1 MKVQLNQPYLL
12 LISIHGL
19 IRGNELELGRDADNG
34 GQTKYVVD
42 LAKSLAASHDV
53 GRVDLVTRL
62 VRDPAVSDDY
72 AQPIE
77 QLSDKARI
85 VRIDDGVEGYL
96 AKEQLWDSLDSFK
109 DSLAEFLNAQGHQPD
124 FVHTHYADAGYVGVL
139 LSNFLGVPLIHTGH
153 SLGRD
158 KRKRLLAQGVSRE
171 QVESVYNISRRIDA
185 EEDILANADLVVTST
200 HNEIEEQYSLY
211 NYYKPERMAVIP
223 PGTNLEEFYPPKA
236 NEDTPFKSQLSH
248 FLQAPDKPMILA
260 LSRPDERKNILTLIE
275 AYGENRQLQDLA
287 NLVVVAGTRDDIT
300 ELEKGARKVFTNIL
314 FLVDKYDLY
323 GQVALPKTHQPDEV
337 PAIYRM
343 ASASKGVF
351 INPALTEPFGLTILE
366 AAASGLPIVATEN
379 GGPVDIIANCDC
391 GRLIDP
397 LDKEDM
403 AAALLH
409 YLTDKAAWQTA
420 SENGIKKVR
429 EHYAWQAHV
438 DLYLS
443 QLCALEGRYETPEIA
458 KPLPMALR
466 YPDRAIFSD
475 LDLNLIG
482 DAKALK
488 AFVSLVREN
497 RKQVSFGIVTGRRLD
512 SALTLMRKNDILRPD
527 VLITSLGT
535 RIHYGRELIEDT
547 AWADHIDYDWTPRRI
562 VKLLADVVG
571 LKRQAKTE
579 QSSHKI
585 AYFYDETLAP
595 SQDEIVKLLRQNEVT
610 ANVIFSFGQFM
621 DVIPSRASKGQALRY
636 VANRLGI
643 NLEQTLVTGG
653 SGADED
659 MMRGNT
665 LAVVVANRHD
675 EELSQLDDGQRIF
688 FSEHAYASGILE
700 ALDYYDFFDTCQA
713 PDD

>member
-1 MKVQLNQPYLL
+1 MKGKLNRPYLL

-19 IRGNELELGRDADNG
+19 IRGNDLELGRDADNG

-42 LAKSLAASHDV
+42 LAKSLGESEHV

-72 AQPIE
+72 AKPLE
-77 QLSDKARI
+77 RLSDKVRI

-96 AKEQLWDSLDSFK
+96 PKEQLWNHLDSFK
-109 DSLAEFLNAQGHQPD
+109 DSLAEFLTEQGHQPD

-158 KRKRLLAQGVSRE
+158 KRKRLLAQGVSRD
-171 QVESVYNISRRIDA
+171 QVESVYNISRRIEA

-211 NYYKPERMAVIP
+211 NYYNPERMAVIP
-223 PGTNLEEFYPPKA
+223 PGTNLEEFYPPKKGEA
-236 NEDTPFKSQLSH
+236 VAFQSQLNH
-248 FLQAPDKPMILA
+248 FLKDPDKPMILA

-275 AYGENRQLQDLA
+275 AYGENKQLQSLA
-287 NLVVVAGTRDDIT
+287 NLVIVAGTRDDIA
-300 ELEKGARKVFTNIL
+300 ELDKGARRVFTNIL

-323 GQVALPKTHQPDEV
+323 GLVALPKSHQPDDV

-343 ASASKGVF
+343 AASSQGVF

-366 AAASGLPIVATEN
+366 AAATGLPIVATEN

-397 LDKEDM
+397 LDKTDM

-409 YLTDKAAWQTA
+409 YLTDGTAWHKA
-420 SENGIKKVR
+420 SKNGIEKVR
-429 EHYAWQAHV
+429 EFYAWQAHV
-438 DLYLS
+438 DLYLEH
-443 QLCALEGRYETPEIA
+443 LCVLEDKYEAPQKPA
-458 KPLPMALR
+458 PLPIALR

-482 DAKALK
+482 DAQALK
-488 AFVSLVREN
+488 SLVRLIREN
-497 RKQVSFGIVTGRRLD
+497 RKQVSFGVVTGRRID
-512 SALTLMRKNDILRPD
+512 SALALMRKNHILRPD

-535 RIHYGRELIEDT
+535 RIHYGRELIEDD

-562 VKLLADVVG
+562 VKLLDNLTG
-571 LKRQAKTE
+571 LKRQPKTE
-579 QSSHKI
+579 QALHKI
-585 AYFYDETLAP
+585 AYYYDEKLAP
-595 SQDEIVKLLRQNEVT
+595 SQEEIVTLLRQHEVT

-643 NLEQTLVTGG
+643 NLEQILVAGG

-688 FSEHAYASGILE
+688 FSDHAYASGILE
-700 ALDYYDFFDTCQA
+700 ALDYYDFFDTCKA

>member
-1 MKVQLNQPYLL
+1 MKGQLNQPYLL

-42 LAKSLAASHDV
+42 LAKSLGESEHV
-53 GRVDLVTRL
+53 GQVDLVTRL
-62 VRDPAVSDDY
+62 VRDPAVSEDY

-77 QLSDKARI
+77 RLSDKVRI
-85 VRIDDGVEGYL
+85 VRIDDGVEGYIP
-96 AKEQLWDSLDSFK
+96 KEQLWNSLDSFK

-124 FVHTHYADAGYVGVL
+124 FVHTHYADAGYVGVR
-139 LSNFLGVPLIHTGH
+139 LSNFLGVPLVHTGH

-185 EEDILANADLVVTST
+185 EEDVLANADLVVTST
-200 HNEIEEQYSLY
+200 HNEIEEQYGLY
-211 NYYKPERMAVIP
+211 NYYNPERMAVIP
-223 PGTNLEEFYPPKA
+223 PGTNLDEFYPPKA
-236 NEDTPFKSQLSH
+236 NEEAPFKAQLSH

-275 AYGENRQLQDLA
+275 AYGENAQLQALA
-287 NLVVVAGTRDDIT
+287 NLVIVAGTRDDIA
-300 ELEKGARKVFTNIL
+300 ELEKGARRVFTNIL

-409 YLTDKAAWQTA
+409 YLTDRNAWQQA

-429 EHYAWQAHV
+429 QHYAWKTHV
-438 DLYLS
+438 DLYLD
-443 QLCALEGRYETPEIA
+443 QLCALEGRYDKPETA
-458 KPLPMALR
+458 QPLPIALR

-482 DAKALK
+482 DAAALK
-488 AFVSLVREN
+488 TFVSLVREN
-497 RKQVSFGIVTGRRLD
+497 RKQVSFGVVTGRRID
-512 SALTLMRKNDILRPD
+512 SALALMRKHQILRPD

-535 RIHYGRELIEDT
+535 RIHYGRELIEDD

-562 VKLLADVVG
+562 VKLLDDVKG

-579 QSSHKI
+579 QALHKI
-585 AYFYDETLAP
+585 AYYYDEKLAP
-595 SQDEIVKLLRQNEVT
+595 SQEEIVTLLRQHEVT

-643 NLEQTLVTGG
+643 NLEQILVSGG

-665 LAVVVANRHD
+665 LAVVLANRHD

-688 FSEHAYASGILE
+688 FSDSAYASGILE
-700 ALDYYDFFDTCQA
+700 ALDYYDFFDSCQA
-713 PDD
+713 PND